1 MTYGNGSY
9 VSYTY
14 DNQNRVKTVKYQDT
28 LTTVTYDYD
37 YRGNIARARVTQ
49 PGKEPAAYK
58 YEYDTLGRLIRC
70 VPVSYTHLS
79 VNTSEQRYTGN
90 RSLKLVSSA
99 AGENYGITERQLQS
113 LQA

>member
-37 YRGNIARARVTQ
+37 YLGNIAGARVTQ

-70 VPVSYTHLS
+70 VQTEGNEVVQQLEDSYDS
-79 VNTSEQRYTGN
+79 KN
-90 RSLKLVSSA
+90 RLKIGRAHV
-99 AGENYGITERQLQS
+99 
-113 LQA
+113 

>member
-37 YRGNIARARVTQ
+37 YLGNIARARVTQ

-58 YEYDTLGRLIRC
+58 YA
-70 VPVSYTHLS
+70 VSYTHLNYNGN
-79 VNTSEQRYTGN
+79 VRKRNETSTCRIN
-90 RSLKLVSSA
+90 NKARSKFDLRCPVL
-99 AGENYGITERQLQS
+99 
-113 LQA
+113 

>member
-37 YRGNIARARVTQ
+37 YLGNIAGARVTQ

-70 VPVSYTHLS
+70 VQT
-79 VNTSEQRYTGN
+79 EGN
-90 RSLKLVSSA
+90 EVVQ
-99 AGENYGITERQLQS
+99 N
-113 LQA
+113 

>member
-37 YRGNIARARVTQ
+37 YLGNIARARVTQ
-49 PGKEPAAYK
+49 PAK
-58 YEYDTLGRLIRC
+58 
-70 VPVSYTHLS
+70 
-79 VNTSEQRYTGN
+79 
-90 RSLKLVSSA
+90 SLLRTNMSMILW
-99 AGENYGITERQLQS
+99 ED
-113 LQA
+113 